1 MAKVKPVQR
10 TPQNKPAPEAKAA
23 FDSEKPS
30 TASTFTDEMPMKGK
44 NYKLFLAFVGVLLF
58 GYFLLTIEE
67 FKDARQFSIA
77 LHVAPFVIAAGFV
90 GILYAIMA
98 PNKSQTP
105 TSISDN

>member
-10 TPQNKPAPEAKAA
+10 TPQSKPVAESKS
-23 FDSEKPS
+23 FDSEQPIK
-30 TASTFTDEMPMKGK
+30 STFTDEMPMKGK
-44 NYKLFLAFVGVLLF
+44 NYKLLLLFVGVLLF

-77 LHVAPFVIAAGFV
+77 LHVAPFVMATGFI

-98 PNKSQTP
+98 PNQARVSTPSQE
-105 TSISDN
+105 NE